1 MFADYT
7 ETFGEVCELQK
18 LSFFSIGHS
27 LAALAFV
34 VSGPGNW
41 LMEMRPRL
49 KTVGAPPS
57 DYSVCI
63 A

>member
-1 MFADYT
+1 MFVAST

-34 VSGPGNW
+34 VF
-41 LMEMRPRL
+41 RPEKLADGFLPWL
-49 KTVGAPPS
+49 KTEGEPPS